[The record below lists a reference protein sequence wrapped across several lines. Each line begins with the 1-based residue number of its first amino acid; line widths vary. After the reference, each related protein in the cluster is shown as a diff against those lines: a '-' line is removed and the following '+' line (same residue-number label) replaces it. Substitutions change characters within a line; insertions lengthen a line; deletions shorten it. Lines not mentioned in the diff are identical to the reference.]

1 MKAKS
6 NELIEKPESKFML
19 YCHKNKLNGKMYFG
33 ITKNN
38 ISIRYH
44 ASHGYRG
51 CPAFYNAIRK
61 YGWDNFEHI
70 VVKENMTREF
80 AEIAEKYAIAYFQ
93 TNQPGKGYN
102 IQSGGKS
109 TGEMSEDG
117 YRRLVEAASGKN
129 SKKAKAVVVFD
140 LCGNK
145 IEEFITIKDASLKYN
160 STIIRK
166 NSDRYSHAINGFF
179 FRYKSIVGDA
189 DKMDED
195 DLRNSPLETP
205 KKPIISANAKSV
217 VAFSRDTGERYMTYQ
232 TLDEVLKKYHLSNI
246 IWKKGFLKS
255 DEYVFKYAEDVEGID
270 TLDLSFLDVPIQRGQ
285 KEVNQYSKSGELVAT
300 YSSLRE
306 ASTATGISYKA
317 MSLCALH
324 KSHSSGGYVWRYV
337 DDPIQFEKPN
347 TCYETRKEKKNYKYR
362 PVDQIDLVSGEVIN
376 TFESLTEAAK
386 AFNVS
391 KSSIYSVAHHVGNC
405 VSAVGYGWRYHD
417 SA

>member
-6 NELIEKPESKFML
+6 NGLIEKQEPKYML

-33 ITKNN
+33 ITKND
-38 ISIRYH
+38 ISTRYH
-44 ASHGYRG
+44 ASHGYKG
-51 CPAFYNAIRK
+51 CPVFYNAIRK

-129 SKKAKAVVVFD
+129 SKKAKSVVVFD
-140 LCGNK
+140 LYGNK

-160 STIIRK
+160 STIIQK
-166 NSDRYSHAINGFF
+166 NSDRYSRAINGFF

-195 DLRNSPLETP
+195 DLANSPTERPKSDVLCHANPIAVFDSETGMYLKAIP
-205 KKPIISANAKSV
+205 CL
-217 VAFSRDTGERYMTYQ
+217 RDVHKEYGVHVGKFYK
-232 TLDEVLKKYHLSNI
+232 KKYLVTDKHI
-246 IWKKGFLKS
+246 FR
-255 DEYVFKYAEDVEGID
+255 YANDVVGINF
-270 TLDLSFLDVPIQRGQ
+270 LDLSFLDAPVVSSQ
-285 KEVNQYSKSGELVAT
+285 KSVNQYDRVGNLVNT
-300 YSSLRE
+300 FPSLKE
-306 ASTATGISYKA
+306 ASLKTGISYKS
-317 MSLCALH
+317 MSQCASH
-324 KSHSSGGYVWRYV
+324 KIQSSGGYVWRYTNDSV
-337 DDPIQFEKPN
+337 QFEKPKS
-347 TCYETRKEKKNYKYR
+347 CSETRKVQKKYNYK

-376 TFESLTEAAK
+376 TFESMAEAAK
-386 AFNVS
+386 AVNVS

-405 VSAVGYGWRYHD
+405 VSAAGYGWRYHD